1 VASTKDMCLFL
12 KTNGGVA
19 SAIIKLKN
27 TTNTTITN
35 YNYTDADLYDFGLF
49 AGRSGNTNKWLD
61 LNVGMSSLGIDLQN
75 FSISNFCTL
84 GGTEDFRFITDQG
97 PGFKFG
103 SLISLANGN
112 ENIPLRRFQW
122 SFSIGSVGG
131 DGALHGTQIVSMN
144 NVSNF
149 EVINS
154 INYST
159 NTGNA
164 GTGMLNGNFVMSKKI
179 LDASTTFYGNIPL
192 SFYSIGTNI
201 SESQAYD
208 MSIAIQN

>member
-1 VASTKDMCLFL
+1 
-12 KTNGGVA
+12 
-19 SAIIKLKN
+19 
-27 TTNTTITN
+27 
-35 YNYTDADLYDFGLF
+35 
-49 AGRSGNTNKWLD
+49 
-61 LNVGMSSLGIDLQN
+61 
-75 FSISNFCTL
+75 
-84 GGTEDFRFITDQG
+84 
-97 PGFKFG
+97 
-103 SLISLANGN
+103 
-112 ENIPLRRFQW
+112 
-122 SFSIGSVGG
+122 
-131 DGALHGTQIVSMN
+131 MN

-179 LDASTTFYGNIPL
+179 LDAYFYGNIPL